1 MDVREIPLD
10 QLHFGHEASIP
21 INARKVGRDVEID
34 SLAASLLAH
43 GLGQPLNVRELDGL
57 VYVVDGNRRLAA
69 LYLNRDAGSIP
80 ADHHVA
86 CNFDFNGYSD
96 ELSLALNFQRV
107 AMHPADEYEKFQEL
121 HALGIAPDQIG
132 HRFGIE
138 PKRVRRILAL
148 GSLSPM
154 ILDAWRNEQLGD
166 RADEAVRAFT
176 MAPSLEEQ
184 ERVFKKLSKSSQL
197 WSHAVHQELGL
208 TGTRE
213 TSNQLKFV
221 GVAAYKKAGGAII
234 EDLFG
239 ENHHVADPGLVKR
252 LWDEKLAAK
261 LAELKADGWA
271 WVEMGSDLPYSWS
284 YSWEK
289 LKLNKSTATAEDKAR
304 SGCVVSIDHSGD
316 VDFTYGVV
324 KPVASKPANAV
335 GKPVEKGPPTISDA
349 VMQRL
354 SVQLTKAAK
363 DAIVATPAVA
373 LAAVIA
379 GMSAYQMFGG
389 MPVRLRAEGILKEP
403 REQEPFEAVF
413 ARLLK
418 LSTDELLAA
427 VAAEACFTLDLSSHN
442 SLAPPLGKASNSLLV
457 ESLDQE
463 VLQDALRARFDA
475 EDYFKT
481 VPRSFTVAA
490 IAEAINADEA
500 RKADKLKKGELV
512 AFAVANVPK
521 TGWLPVELRTAS
533 YAGPGAVKAAKPSR
547 KKAA

>member
-10 QLHFGHEASIP
+10 QLHFGHEAAIP

-69 LYLNRDAGSIP
+69 LHLNRDAGSIQ
-80 ADHHVA
+80 ADHLIA
-86 CNFDFNGYSD
+86 CNFDTNGYSD

-107 AMHPADEYEKFQEL
+107 AMHPADEYEKFHEL
-121 HALGIAPDQIG
+121 QARGISPDEIG

-148 GSLSPM
+148 GSISPM
-154 ILDAWRNEQLGD
+154 ILEAWRNEQLGD
-166 RADEAVRAFT
+166 DADEAVRAFT
-176 MAPSLEEQ
+176 MAPSVEEQ
-184 ERVFKKLSKSSQL
+184 ERVFKKLSKAKQL
-197 WSHAVHQELGL
+197 WAHHVRQELGL
-208 TGTRE
+208 TGNRE
-213 TSNQLKFV
+213 AKNQMKFV
-221 GVAAYKKAGGAII
+221 GVAAYKKAGGAIT

-239 ENHHVADPGLVKR
+239 DDHHIADPGLVKR
-252 LWDEKLAAK
+252 LWDEKLVAK
-261 LAELKADGWA
+261 VAELKADGWA
-271 WVEMGSDLPYSWS
+271 WVEKGTDLPYSWS
-284 YSWEK
+284 YSWK
-289 LKLNKSTATAEDKAR
+289 TLKLNKSTATVEDKAQ
-304 SGCVVSIDHSGD
+304 SGCVISINHGGD
-316 VDFTYGVV
+316 VEITYGVV
-324 KPVASKPANAV
+324 KPAAPKPASV
-335 GKPVEKGPPTISDA
+335 DKPVEKGPPTISDA

-363 DAIVATPAVA
+363 DAIVASPVVA
-373 LAAVIA
+373 LAAIVA
-379 GMSAYQMFGG
+379 GMGAYQMFGG

-457 ESLDQE
+457 ESLDQG

-481 VPRSFTVAA
+481 VPKSFTVAA
-490 IAEAINADEA
+490 IVEAINQDEA

-521 TGWLPVELRTAS
+521 TGWLPVELRTTT